1 MERTFKRVLTLVGSA
16 VLLLFGA
23 QALGAALELNV
34 GDQSVFN
41 TQRNIERIAVGNPD
55 VADVEVLGARQVL
68 ITGVG
73 QGQTSL
79 RYWLG
84 GSSNPREREIKVSA
98 DTAALDQMLR
108 DAGESGMSARS
119 AGGVVQLQG
128 EPESLA
134 SGSQTRSAIEKVV
147 DQSVQDATSQSGIQ
161 VQADIRV
168 VEVSRRSMKQVG
180 FNVFN
185 SNNGGDNT
193 VSLTGPGGLQS
204 VSNPGEASVSSDGFG
219 LPISDAF
226 NLVAGDGDDG
236 FLGVMSLLE
245 RHDLAH
251 TLAEPSLVTMSGQTA
266 TFLAGGEI
274 PIQTDSGLGSTSI
287 EFKEFGVRLKLTPTV
302 LSDDQIVL
310 KVRPEVSEVDNTTGV
325 NVDGQQIPGLT
336 TRRTE
341 TTIQLGDGETF
352 VISGLISQKT
362 LAQTDRVPFLGSIP
376 VLGSFFRSQRTERSD
391 RELMMVVTPHLV
403 RPMASNADLPPLPGE
418 KLRDFEPTFQDPFSE
433 RQLGD
438 GMDAGNSNHGFTD

>member
-1 MERTFKRVLTLVGSA
+1 MDGILKRACTLVGTA
-16 VLLLFGA
+16 VLLLVGIQA
-23 QALGAALELNV
+23 QGEPLELNV

-41 TQRNIERIAVGNPD
+41 TGRNIDRIAVGNPE
-55 VADVEVLGARQVL
+55 VADVEVLDARQVL

-84 GSSNPREREIKVSA
+84 GASDPREREIKVSA
-98 DTAALDQMLR
+98 DTGVLDQMLNE
-108 DAGESGMSARS
+108 AGEPGMSARS
-119 AGGVVQLQG
+119 AGGAVQIRG

-134 SGSQTRSAIEKVV
+134 SGRQTLSALEEVV
-147 DQSVQDATSQSGIQ
+147 DQPVQDATSQSGIQ

-180 FNVFN
+180 FNFFN
-185 SNNGGDNT
+185 SNGNNT

-204 VSNPGEASVSSDGFG
+204 VSNPGEASVSGDGFG

-302 LSDDQIVL
+302 LSDNQIVL
-310 KVRPEVSEVDNTTGV
+310 KVRPEVSEVDNTTSV
-325 NVDGQQIPGLT
+325 SVDGQQIPGLT

-352 VISGLISQKT
+352 VISGLISQET

-403 RPMASNADLPPLPGE
+403 RPMASDADLPPLPGE
-418 KLRDFEPTFQDPFSE
+418 KLRDFQPTFDDPFAE
-433 RQLGD
+433 RHLGD
-438 GMDAGNSNHGFTD
+438 GMEPGRSNHGFTD